1 MIQITVKN
9 CWECPFRSRASIGF
23 VKCGLEGA
31 QDTDVVG
38 PDYINSERPPKH
50 CKLLT
55 ESVVVSSP
63 R

>member
-1 MIQITVKN
+1 MIQLVVKN
-9 CWECPFRSRASIGF
+9 CWVCPFRLMASIGF

-31 QDTDVVG
+31 KDTDIVG
-38 PDYINSERPPKH
+38 PESISAEHPPKH

-55 ESVVVSSP
+55 ESVVVSSS